1 MPSSTFSRRDTLALF
16 GGGSAAALLSGC
28 AHNAAPPFAP
38 PSTASEL
45 LDQIAWRLLA
55 HYPEQATSLGIDKG
69 AHIGLRH
76 RLQDKS
82 PAGVARLAAAIES
95 DLGLVRR
102 FDASSFDP
110 ATRTSLAAVE
120 RAYGMALEGFE
131 LPYGEVSVGGWRNT
145 PYVVIQN
152 VGAYLDIPRFLDA
165 GHPVQNAQDAEAYL
179 DRLYQ
184 MAGQLDAE
192 CERIRIAETF
202 GLVPPDFLIDRTIT
216 QLTRTIADMS
226 DGGPLVKSLVKRATA
241 IPGKWEQRAR
251 RIVNSAVLPSLQTQ
265 LRVMQNLRRT
275 ARSDPGMGVRPH
287 GEAWYAWSLAA
298 ATTTPLSPAEVHR
311 QGMEELAA
319 LHARMDPILRSL
331 GYANGSVGERMAA
344 LSRDS
349 RFKFPEG
356 DVGRAEIM
364 AFIRQRIN
372 WIGAQMPRAFRNLA
386 SGNVDVRRLP
396 PAEEPGAPT
405 AYGGSGSID
414 GTVPGKMWINLG
426 STDLHRK
433 YDLPTLVHHET
444 VPGHVWQGEY
454 ANRLPLIRSILQFN
468 PYSEGWALY
477 AEQLADEL
485 GAYDDD
491 PVGRLGYLQ
500 SLAFR
505 ACRMVVD
512 TGLHAMGWPRER
524 AIGFFMQENGNSREE
539 VASEVDRYCSWP
551 GQACGYKM
559 GHSEIIRQRSRAQQA
574 MGEAYD
580 LRDFNQSVVDGGNV
594 PLDVL
599 GDNVER
605 YINSA

>member
-1 MPSSTFSRRDTLALF
+1 MQTP
-16 GGGSAAALLSGC
+16 SAAYRGRWPSVC
-28 AHNAAPPFAP
+28 QSVAAKPTAP
-38 PSTASEL
+38 KVAVATPAPANSAAKL

-55 HYPEQATSLGIDKG
+55 LYPEQATALGIDKG
-69 AHIGLRH
+69 DHAALRH
-76 RLQDKS
+76 SLEEKS
-82 PAGVARLAAAIES
+82 PEGVARLAALIES
-95 DLGLVRR
+95 DLGAVRR
-102 FDASSFDP
+102 FPKDTLDP
-110 ATRTSLAAVE
+110 STRTSLAVVE
-120 RAYGMALEGFE
+120 RAYASALEGFA
-131 LPYGEVSVGGWRNT
+131 LPYGEVAVGGWRNA

-165 GHPVQNAQDAEAYL
+165 GHPLQTAADAEAYL
-179 DRLYQ
+179 DRLGQ
-184 MAGQLDAE
+184 MAQQLE
-192 CERIRIAETF
+192 GERERIRIAQAA
-202 GLVPPDFLIDRTIT
+202 GLIPPDFLIDRTIA
-216 QLTRTIADMS
+216 QLGQTIRDTAG
-226 DGGPLVKSLVKRATA
+226 GGPLVESLTKRTAALAGNWEKRA
-241 IPGKWEQRAR
+241 G
-251 RIVNSAVLPSLQTQ
+251 RIVTSAVLPALQRQLQTMQ
-265 LRVMQNLRRT
+265 DLRGA
-275 ARSDPGMGVRPH
+275 ARSEPGMRERPH
-287 GEAWYAWSLAA
+287 GEAWYGWALSA
-298 ATTTPLSPAEVHR
+298 ATTTRHSPAEVHR
-311 QGMEELAA
+311 QGLEELAA
-319 LHARMDPILRSL
+319 LHARMDPILHSL
-331 GYANGSVGERMAA
+331 GYTQGSVGTRMAA
-344 LSRDS
+344 LSRDP
-349 RFKFPEG
+349 RFQFPQG
-356 DVGRAEIM
+356 DPGRAEIM
-364 AFIRQRIN
+364 ALIRQRIN
-372 WIGAQMPRAFRNLA
+372 WIVAQMPRAFRTLG

-396 PAEEPGAPT
+396 PAEEPGAPA

-414 GTVPGKMWINLG
+414 GSVPGKMWINLG

-524 AIGFFMQENGNSREE
+524 AIAFFMHENGNSRDE

-559 GHSEIIRQRSRAQQA
+559 GHSEIVRQRARAQQA
-574 MGEAYD
+574 LGEHYD
-580 LRDFNQSVVDGGNV
+580 LRDFNQAVVDGGNV

-605 YINSA
+605 YIN